1 MEISLEKLINLV
13 TAEVVNELKK
23 QGVKVVTTAGQSV
36 NFDLEKTLPSKSQEI
51 DMSKY
56 KTPILTENHIRRLH
70 ELTGEVLVPKGTVIT
85 PRAKELIKQ
94 KQLTVTVKNS

>member
-13 TAEVVNELKK
+13 AAEVVKELKK
-23 QGVKVVTTAGQSV
+23 QGVRVVTATGQPV
-36 NFDLEKTLPSKSQEI
+36 EFNPEKTLRSKSQEI

-56 KTPILTENHIRRLH
+56 KTPVLTENHIRRLH
-70 ELTGEVLVPKGTVIT
+70 ELTGEVIVPKGTVIT